1 MNAKILGGANNFFTV
16 EREDGKIF
24 SCSIKGKVLRL
35 PSNVYNPLAPGDEVE
50 LQKEGDDSAIIKALI
65 PRRNAITRL
74 NIKTYSPQTL
84 AANIDL
90 MLCLTTPQSPP
101 FRPRF
106 VDRLIVEGE
115 RAKVPIIIV
124 LNKLDLGITNDVN
137 IRLSN
142 WEVMGYD
149 VLRISTKEN
158 CGLDI
163 LKDKLKGKTSLLI
176 GQSGVGKSSLL
187 NALAPSLKLKTSEL
201 SYKYNRGVHTT
212 THSYLFNLE
221 DDIKIIDTPGI
232 RNFSLWDVDD
242 KELIEYFR
250 ELKDLSLKC
259 KFSPSCKHEGEM
271 GCAILEA
278 LDKEAILYDRYEN
291 YIRIKEEIR
300 ALRKFIR

>member
-1 MNAKILGGANNFFTV
+1 MNATVLGGANNFFTV
-16 EREDGKIF
+16 KGEDGSIF

-35 PSNVYNPLAPGDEVE
+35 PNNVYNPLAPGDEVE
-50 LQKEGDDSAIIKALI
+50 LQEGSEETAVIKALI

-90 MLCLTTPQSPP
+90 MLCFTTPHSPP

-106 VDRLIVEGE
+106 LDRLIVEGE
-115 RAKVPIIIV
+115 RAKVPTIIV
-124 LNKLDLGITNDVN
+124 LNKIDLGIPNDVN

-149 VLRISTKEN
+149 VIRLSIKEDY
-158 CGLDI
+158 GLDT

-187 NALAPSLKLKTSEL
+187 NALAPNLKLKTSEL

-221 DDIKIIDTPGI
+221 HDIKIIDSPGI
-232 RNFSLWDVDD
+232 RNFSLWDIDD
-242 KELIEYFR
+242 KELVEYFR
-250 ELKDLSLKC
+250 EFKDLSLKC
-259 KFSPSCKHEGEM
+259 KFSSSCKHEREV
-271 GCAILEA
+271 GCAILDA
-278 LDKEAILYDRYEN
+278 LNRGGILYDRYEN

-300 ALRKFIR
+300 MLRKFIR